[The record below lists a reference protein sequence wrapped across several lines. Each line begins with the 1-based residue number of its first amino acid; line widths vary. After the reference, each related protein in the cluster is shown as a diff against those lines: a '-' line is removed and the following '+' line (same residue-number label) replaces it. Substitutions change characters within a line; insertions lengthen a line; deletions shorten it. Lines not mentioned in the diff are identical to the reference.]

1 MLKNK
6 VTYFILFG
14 LLLACSKDGDNP
26 YDGISDKQPT
36 YINPPSVELNPTN
49 FAGLHQNIFSKTC
62 ANSGCHDGNFEPDFR
77 TIESAYNTLIDHAP
91 IKNTTDNRFK
101 LRVTPGNAAESV
113 LFHRLTV
120 DIDGQSGIMPLVV
133 DEDSDYNSKRSQY
146 IQNVRDW
153 INAGAPD
160 MFGDLP
166 ATADPYPKCVGFLA
180 SNINGTTIYN
190 KPGGKGSSIIP
201 SNITDAYLW
210 FAFEDNQL
218 SATDLQVDGMKLAI
232 NPFEFDTAQT
242 QILEIA
248 PTTLKYAGFN
258 QDTVIYTHRILKNL
272 ANFPIGATLY
282 TRSFIKDNVNPLTT
296 IPNNSSPYYLIEYFS
311 FRRE

>member
-1 MLKNK
+1 MLKK
-6 VTYFILFG
+6 KITYFILFG
-14 LLLACSKDGDNP
+14 LLLACNKDGDNP
-26 YDGISDKQPT
+26 YDAITDQQPT
-36 YINPPSVELNPTN
+36 YINPPTVELNPSN

-77 TIESAYNTLIDHAP
+77 TIESSYNTLIGHAP
-91 IKNTTDNRFK
+91 IKNTTDNRFNF
-101 LRVTPGNAAESV
+101 RVVPGNASESV

-133 DEDSDYNSKRSQY
+133 DEDSDYNAKRSQY

-160 MFGDLP
+160 MFGNFP
-166 ATADPYPKCVGFLA
+166 ASADPYPKCVGFLA
-180 SNINGTTIYN
+180 SDVSSTSIYN

-201 SNITDAYLW
+201 SNITDCYLW

-218 SATDLQVDGMKLAI
+218 AAKDLQVDGLKLSI
-232 NPFEFDTAQT
+232 NPFEYDTAQT
-242 QILEIA
+242 QLLELA
-248 PTTLKYAGFN
+248 PSPIKHAGFN
-258 QDTVIYTHRILKNL
+258 QDTVIYTHRILKSL
-272 ANFPIGATLY
+272 TAYPIGATFY
-282 TRSFIKDNVNPLTT
+282 TRSFIKDNVNPLTSV
-296 IPNNSSPYYLIEYFS
+296 PNNSSPNYLIEYFS